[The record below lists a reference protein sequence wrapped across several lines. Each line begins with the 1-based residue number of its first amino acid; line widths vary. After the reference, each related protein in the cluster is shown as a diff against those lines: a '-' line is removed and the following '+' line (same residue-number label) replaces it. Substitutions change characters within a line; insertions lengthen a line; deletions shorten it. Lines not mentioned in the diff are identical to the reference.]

1 MIFLSVFIINTIMK
15 EQIQN
20 KIMHLQKV
28 LEDCSTIIKVCND
41 DIEKKK
47 LVPSDLQQAQLDS
60 IAAIGR
66 NTILEIERLNKLL
79 KP

>member
-1 MIFLSVFIINTIMK
+1 MK

-28 LEDCSTIIKVCND
+28 LEDCSIIIKVCND

>member
-1 MIFLSVFIINTIMK
+1 MK

>member
-1 MIFLSVFIINTIMK
+1 MK

-47 LVPSDLQQAQLDS
+47 LVPSDLQQAQLDN